1 MFKKQHVPDLFQVTE
16 SLLNLGGD
24 CLNVVTPGH
33 GIEKINNLRKE
44 LPAVDASNYFMRST
58 KREKSFTHQ
67 REGETVQ
74 MISLSRNLVE
84 TVAEL

>member
-1 MFKKQHVPDLFQVTE
+1 MPDLFQVTE

-33 GIEKINNLRKE
+33 CIEKINNFRKQ

-58 KREKSFTHQ
+58 KREKSFTLQ
-67 REGETVQ
+67 REGEIVQ
-74 MISLSRNLVE
+74 MISLFRSLVE